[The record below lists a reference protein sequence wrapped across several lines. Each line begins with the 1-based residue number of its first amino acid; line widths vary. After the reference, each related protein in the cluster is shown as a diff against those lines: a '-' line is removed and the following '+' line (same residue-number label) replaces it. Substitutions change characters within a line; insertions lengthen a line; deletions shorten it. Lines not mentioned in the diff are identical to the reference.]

1 MVAER
6 LPQIFPEGTS
16 NRGYCIQELAAST
29 VFVMLYI
36 GAVEGAGQY
45 LGPVHVYRMTEEQ
58 AKRSDQ
64 ASRLE
69 YASAVFDRKRMIE
82 GARWYADNTRE
93 PIPDETLREGL
104 LAIGAAVS
112 RDDLPTTSGRP
123 RYALKAEFA
132 ALFHPSLKGDAL
144 DTAVVAFQQAHLS
157 RSALARVSIMRAG
170 AITGDSR
177 VLVTFPNGET
187 RSLAPGPSSVIAR
200 AVIEV
205 FAVRFLESPAVLW
218 LSESGNKVVARDEA
232 LAQSIGLEV
241 ATDRDLPDAILVDLG
256 PSEPLIVFVEIVAT
270 DGAMTARRRDALQS
284 LADAAGFSRRQVA
297 FLSAYQDRA
306 SAGFKKTITALAW
319 GSFAWCASE
328 PDKILILRD
337 VEATPLRLFELV
349 AR

>member
-1 MVAER
+1 
-6 LPQIFPEGTS
+6 
-16 NRGYCIQELAAST
+16 
-29 VFVMLYI
+29 
-36 GAVEGAGQY
+36 
-45 LGPVHVYRMTEEQ
+45 
-58 AKRSDQ
+58 
-64 ASRLE
+64 
-69 YASAVFDRKRMIE
+69 
-82 GARWYADNTRE
+82 
-93 PIPDETLREGL
+93 
-104 LAIGAAVS
+104 
-112 RDDLPTTSGRP
+112 
-123 RYALKAEFA
+123 
-132 ALFHPSLKGDAL
+132 
-144 DTAVVAFQQAHLS
+144 
-157 RSALARVSIMRAG
+157 
-170 AITGDSR
+170 
-177 VLVTFPNGET
+177 
-187 RSLAPGPSSVIAR
+187 
-200 AVIEV
+200 
-205 FAVRFLESPAVLW
+205 